1 MVNWYKVTM
10 APDAPRARLAIDLP
24 ADVRRQV
31 RMAAARRD
39 MSLQAYVRR
48 ALDRQ
53 LEEDAVDALR
63 AVEDPVLADLWA
75 DPENAVYDDL

>member
-53 LEEDAVDALR
+53 LEEDAVDPLR

-75 DPENAVYDDL
+75 DPENVVYDDL